1 VTRRLCTIAGFCK
14 YTVEK
19 ELIEHSPA
27 VHVRRPR
34 MDYESR
40 AVALDRNELDTLQIR
55 RIPVLNGL
63 VNEYTHAA

>member
-1 VTRRLCTIAGFCK
+1 
-14 YTVEK
+14 
-19 ELIEHSPA
+19 
-27 VHVRRPR
+27 